1 MKNSNAYKKTVHNK
15 GLLSLTNKEIN
26 MEKRLFGK
34 TGIET
39 SVLGFGGFH
48 LCEIP
53 YEKADQLLNA
63 YLDKGGTYVETA
75 PSYGKG
81 ESEIKI
87 GRAIAHRR
95 KEYTLVTKAHDR
107 EYETCKATFEQSLKN
122 LKTDYVDVLLM
133 HAVDSLETLDKI
145 LGEGGAIYAA
155 EEAKREG
162 KVKHIGIS
170 MHGQPDVLIEALKRY
185 PFEAVMTT
193 INYYDVCNFPKL
205 LKELVPL
212 AKEKGAAIILMKP
225 LGDGYLYKSVE
236 QAFNYVFNQDVSIV
250 VTGMNTLQML
260 EKDFDMAENYIT
272 ITDEWLEI
280 LFRDAVELGDYVCRQ
295 CGKCMPCPEGVDITG
310 IFALE
315 GIFDR
320 QMTRGEVEN
329 SAEYALSER
338 LKNWFGTQERA
349 IKEYAEKE
357 DDVSRCTG
365 CGLCNS
371 ICPYGI
377 DVIKKLKWVDYK
389 LQPEFGRIW
398 E

>member
-1 MKNSNAYKKTVHNK
+1 
-15 GLLSLTNKEIN
+15 
-26 MEKRLFGK
+26 MEKRLFGR

-39 SVLGFGGFH
+39 SILGFGGFH

-53 YEKADQLLNA
+53 YEKAEQLLNT

-75 PSYGKG
+75 PSYGHG
-81 ESEIKI
+81 EAEIKI
-87 GRAIAHRR
+87 GRAISHRR

-107 EYETCKATFEQSLKN
+107 DYASCKATFEQSLIN
-122 LKTDYVDVLLM
+122 LRTDYVDVLLM

-145 LGEGGAIYAA
+145 LGEDGAIRLA
-155 EEAKREG
+155 EEAKKEG
-162 KVKHIGIS
+162 KVKHIGLS

-193 INYYDVCNFPKL
+193 INYYDVCNYPEL
-205 LKELVPL
+205 LEELVPL

-225 LGDGYLYKSVE
+225 LADGFLYKSVE
-236 QAFNYVFNQDVSIV
+236 QAFDYAFSQDVSVV
-250 VTGMNTLQML
+250 VTGMNTMQML
-260 EKDFDMAENYIT
+260 EMDFKLAENRKPIT
-272 ITDEWLEI
+272 KERLEA
-280 LFRDAVELGDYVCRQ
+280 LLKNAVELGNYVCRQ

-315 GIFDR
+315 GIYDR

-329 SAEYALSER
+329 AAEYALSER
-338 LKNWFGTQERA
+338 LKHWFGNRERA
-349 IKEYAEKE
+349 IKSYAAKE
-357 DDVSRCTG
+357 DNASRCTE
-365 CGLCNS
+365 CGICNNR
-371 ICPYGI
+371 CPYGI

-389 LQPEFGRIW
+389 LKPEFGRIW